1 MRANFEVS
9 CEPGN
14 LPPCVAAL
22 VERLFPTVFC
32 LATFLPRQ
40 VVGRVGSRSSSLLCD
55 TQQSLTMQS
64 ALLAVLLTPTSGWV
78 LFSPVRRT
86 LSYKAY
92 EDASNTPWVDPSSFN
107 LDIVSLRWGLP
118 PSSYSDEALASGIS
132 FALHRDFCERLMPLF
147 PERTDIGRFFL
158 SCDDLR
164 DTVKR
169 AADTWA
175 INHKK
180 INFIDRTDACRD
192 VTGTQSCPY
201 AELFIVPD
209 DIERSDSSSNDLA
222 VRAPFFIPCSPI
234 PPYSFS
240 RAHALFLLI
249 SRRRRSHTTSGRFAL
264 ARTFGIVTS

>member
-1 MRANFEVS
+1 MV
-9 CEPGN
+9 
-14 LPPCVAAL
+14 
-22 VERLFPTVFC
+22 
-32 LATFLPRQ
+32 
-40 VVGRVGSRSSSLLCD
+40 
-55 TQQSLTMQS
+55 QQS
-64 ALLAVLLTPTSGWV
+64 AFLLALLTPTSGWV

-192 VTGTQSCPY
+192 VAGTQSCPH

-222 VRAPFFIPCSPI
+222 VRAPF
-234 PPYSFS
+234 
-240 RAHALFLLI
+240 LFLVRPYPRIL
-249 SRRRRSHTTSGRFAL
+249 SLAL
-264 ARTFGIVTS
+264 TLFFC

>member
-1 MRANFEVS
+1 M
-9 CEPGN
+9 
-14 LPPCVAAL
+14 
-22 VERLFPTVFC
+22 
-32 LATFLPRQ
+32 
-40 VVGRVGSRSSSLLCD
+40 GR
-55 TQQSLTMQS
+55 
-64 ALLAVLLTPTSGWV
+64 
-78 LFSPVRRT
+78 
-86 LSYKAY
+86 
-92 EDASNTPWVDPSSFN
+92 PSSFN
-107 LDIVSLRWGLP
+107 LEVVSLRWGLP

-192 VTGTQSCPY
+192 VAGTQSCPH

-209 DIERSDSSSNDLA
+209 DIERSDSSSNDPP
-222 VRAPFFIPCSPI
+222 RAPFNSFLAHTV
-234 PPYSFS
+234 SFS
-240 RAHALFLLI
+240 RSRSLILI
-249 SRRRRSHTTSGRFAL
+249 SRRRRSHTTSAASTTTHTPPPASASTPASASSHPECPSVPQLTRRPLLYLDSTFCYQFHRWQYASVDVILIGR
-264 ARTFGIVTS
+264 IVCAVVRPGCPRRHLRLRVDDVRCRL